1 MISIRWHIIKLFRM
15 QQKMTIYT
23 CILSFEEEFENGE
36 SQIIEVRIEWTI
48 MVVSKKVLIK

>member
-1 MISIRWHIIKLFRM
+1 
-15 QQKMTIYT
+15 MTIYT

-48 MVVSKKVLIK
+48 MVVGKLIK